1 MRVRISLGVIKGE
14 KMSNESSAGGGIGIG
29 TIAMI
34 VMVIIK
40 ATGNGL
46 ANWSWFAVIS
56 SIVWIPVGIA
66 VVIIA
71 VIGVVAALASIF
83 NK

>member
-1 MRVRISLGVIKGE
+1 
-14 KMSNESSAGGGIGIG
+14 MSNESSAGGGIGIG

-46 ANWSWFAVIS
+46 ANWNWFAVIS

-66 VVIIA
+66 VIVIA
-71 VIGVVAALASIF
+71 VLGVVAALASIF